1 MTEGLTSIQMKTDLK
16 YLLPASGTQCALLPL
31 RALKSPWCEL
41 CAVPEAH
48 CLLASPEKAWMPHLR
63 PPLQPITLRPV
74 RQQMTRLS
82 SEVLMQFADTRM
94 GGESSALSW

>member
-48 CLLASPEKAWMPHLR
+48 CLLASPEKA
-63 PPLQPITLRPV
+63 
-74 RQQMTRLS
+74 
-82 SEVLMQFADTRM
+82 
-94 GGESSALSW
+94 